1 MVMLKSRTGL
11 LRSYR
16 PPSDIRPIL
25 DGSSCPIKKIGCLS
39 LLKTL
44 KIKMQ
49 LAIQRTRAATYKLM
63 GPIGAKKIVSLIHFD
78 EDAPKDMCASFYQP
92 FFVIS

>member
-1 MVMLKSRTGL
+1 
-11 LRSYR
+11 
-16 PPSDIRPIL
+16 
-25 DGSSCPIKKIGCLS
+25 
-39 LLKTL
+39 
-44 KIKMQ
+44 MQ

-63 GPIGAKKIVSLIHFD
+63 GPIGAKKIVSLIHFE